1 MINEAQDKRKHLES
15 ARKMQARADAEQMM
29 HILSQ
34 QLRLEKQR
42 EAELENMFQD
52 EAAKE
57 WDKRNEEWKRES
69 LARESLMKQVL
80 EERQQQ
86 IEDKF
91 KILSE
96 KKEESLMKREELIK
110 DMEKT
115 QRLAK
120 QEREKMEVAKQERKK
135 DLESQITS
143 RNAQLFQENILGEV
157 DNYEQEQIQSETYRN
172 FVDQEKKKATDAK
185 FEQKVCAVLFLVQ
198 P

>member
-1 MINEAQDKRKHLES
+1 MPLPLNKLKAK
-15 ARKMQARADAEQMM
+15 ADAEQMM
-29 HILSQ
+29 QILNQ

-69 LARESLMKQVL
+69 LAREALMKQVL

-86 IEDKF
+86 IEEKF
-91 KILSE
+91 QVLSE
-96 KKEESLMKREELIK
+96 KKKDSLAKREELIR

-115 QRLAK
+115 QILAK
-120 QEREKMEVAKQERKK
+120 REREKLELAKMERKK

-143 RNAQLFQENILGEV
+143 RNAQMFQNDILEEV
-157 DNYEQEQIQSETYRN
+157 DNYEQEQIKNETYRN
-172 FVDQEKKKATDAK
+172 FLDQEKKKTVEAK
-185 FEQKVCAVLFLVQ
+185 FEQKVNIYD
-198 P
+198 